1 MEERVDAATLG
12 RMNGTGMPSPTSP
25 NEESSNPRRAR
36 RPLGQLSVVAF
47 ICGLAGICPG
57 VGLIGVVLGF
67 IANFQIVRSGG
78 RIRGRGFALWGL
90 GLGAGW
96 TFLWMSGFSAFSSIY
111 FDVVS
116 ARMETDVRN
125 LLLAAAAEDVAAM
138 EGLVDQS
145 CTFDETDWEQLMLE
159 VRSASIEPWSVG
171 ISEPLEVSGVVN
183 QVMVVEITIH
193 AEDRS
198 VWSGSAGFLLVPPT
212 ILASLDVEGLAP
224 DPRLRTLRLIGPD
237 GRSLRLT
244 GRPASEESDD
254 TMESVPTGENI
265 QLDPDSEPAAEG

>member
-1 MEERVDAATLG
+1 
-12 RMNGTGMPSPTSP
+12 MPSPTSQ
-25 NEESSNPRRAR
+25 NEESSSPRRSR

-111 FDVVS
+111 FSVVS
-116 ARMETDVRN
+116 ARMESDVRD
-125 LLLAAAAEDVAAM
+125 LLLAAAAEDIAVM

-145 CTFDETDWEQLMLE
+145 CTFDEAEFEQLILE

-183 QVMVVEITIH
+183 QVMVVEVTIH

-244 GRPASEESDD
+244 GRPPSEESDA
-254 TMESVPTGENI
+254 TAESPPTQEANERESN
-265 QLDPDSEPAAEG
+265 SEPAPDA